1 MWRKI
6 IFCYYLCCFFLEICF
21 VSIYAVLPR
30 NIFCRDLRAFVWRK
44 IIEKLCL
51 WRKKDEYEVWSYENT
66 KNKRNYFY
74 NLSVILKLR
83 LNVTII
89 LFFIWAMTMVNHWR
103 CGAVFFLQVNLWK
116 CYHRHHQ
123 HKQQASCNWFQAGA
137 YQAWGSHRLWRPWCC
152 TL

>member
-1 MWRKI
+1 MWRIFPYDRLSSGEVSQHDKLSVGRCLHIVNKEKI
-6 IFCYYLCCFFLEICF
+6 MSCGEMWSKICHVETFFHKINVEKNNFLLLFMLFFLEICF

-89 LFFIWAMTMVNHWR
+89 LFFI
-103 CGAVFFLQVNLWK
+103 
-116 CYHRHHQ
+116 
-123 HKQQASCNWFQAGA
+123 
-137 YQAWGSHRLWRPWCC
+137 
-152 TL
+152 